1 MCKGVRCFCTWCPI
15 EGSTYLCSRFCF
27 DLFCRIFFLIF
38 SSVVCASLL
47 FFLCFLGGAGVWG
60 VACMHVCVCV
70 CMCFRQQC
78 VRANKREM
86 QTPPTF
92 QPGTS
97 PTRLFQY
104 PSNPAAE
111 VVEILR
117 NQNRQVRRRMTDRDV
132 WGGGGG
138 DLEMGHLSVVN
149 IILAGG
155 SSAST
160 FFARRRH
167 GAVQHSPMLS
177 DSPVILDPLPD

>member
-27 DLFCRIFFLIF
+27 DLFCRIFFSHFLLRRLRFLAFFWMF
-38 SSVVCASLL
+38 SWGGGG
-47 FFLCFLGGAGVWG
+47 LGG
-60 VACMHVCVCV
+60 CMYACVCV